1 MEGKNT
7 LDTFVYIVT
16 NIMMPIFFLLAVG
29 YLGQKKMKMDIKTL
43 TRLNI
48 YIFVPAVL
56 FTKIYETDVTINF
69 FLQMLI
75 YVTIIQILMYLL
87 SKGIGRVLKY
97 GKGKGKAFSNS
108 LMFFNSGNYGIP
120 LIELVTGGNP
130 VAVTS
135 QVFIMLIQNISTN
148 TLGVF
153 QASSGKYDN
162 KQSLKN
168 ILTMPSIYMITL
180 VGLVKTFSWNVPN
193 LIMTPLEYISKGF
206 IAIALITL
214 GAQLAE
220 IKLNIRKR
228 DIFVATFTR
237 LILSPLLGGVI
248 VYMMGIKGML
258 AQALILGVST
268 PSAVNTALIAREFNN
283 EPEYASQIV
292 FMSTLFSGLTVSLII
307 YITGKLFV

>member
-7 LDTFVYIVT
+7 IDTFVYIIA
-16 NIMMPIFFLLAVG
+16 NIIMPIFLLLAAG
-29 YLGQKKMKMDIKTL
+29 YIGQKKLKMDIRTL

-56 FTKIYETDVTINF
+56 FTKIYETEVSINF
-69 FLQMLI
+69 FLQILL
-75 YVTIIQILMYLL
+75 YVAIIQVLMYLL
-87 SKGIGRVLKY
+87 SNGISKVFKYEKGTR
-97 GKGKGKAFSNS
+97 KAFCNS

-120 LIELVTGGNP
+120 LIDLVTQGNP

-153 QASSGKYDN
+153 QASSGKSDN
-162 KQSLKN
+162 RQSLKN
-168 ILTMPSIYMITL
+168 ILTMPSIYVIAM
-180 VGLVKTFSWNVPN
+180 VGLVKAFSWEVPE
-193 LIMTPLEYISKGF
+193 LIMTPLTYISKGF

-214 GAQLAE
+214 GAQLSE
-220 IKLNIRKR
+220 IKLDIRIR

-237 LILSPLLGGVI
+237 LIISPVLGAAV
-248 VYMMGIKGML
+248 VMLMGINGIL

-292 FMSTLFSGLTVSLII
+292 FMSTLFSALTVSLVI
-307 YITGKLFV
+307 YVTGKLIT